1 MTTERALEAKLRSM
15 LVPIS
20 PRKGY
25 ASMLKNK
32 LLSGSRMPVELEK
45 ADRAGEIATL
55 TTLGLGAVA
64 TVAAV
69 ATIGGMVAGLLGS
82 GVLLLGAAKRGMGR
96 KEKDLPCSCFSLRIR
111 RNPTVAGSLSVSR

>member
-1 MTTERALEAKLRSM
+1 MTTERALEAKLRHT
-15 LVPIS
+15 LIPVF

-25 ASMLKNK
+25 ANLLKQK

-45 ADRAGEIATL
+45 ADRAGEIVTL

-69 ATIGGMVAGLLGS
+69 ATIGGMVAGLFGS
-82 GVLLLGAAKRGMGR
+82 GVLLLGAAKRGMER
-96 KEKDLPCSCFSLRIR
+96 KEAK
-111 RNPTVAGSLSVSR
+111 TQTA